1 MGMSV
6 KFGSHASSFSV
17 VLQIGLGL
25 MWRMKIVAEPTA
37 FSRENR
43 LDGKIVEDLH
53 WQKNNV

>member
-1 MGMSV
+1 MSV